1 MSGLRRRLTE
11 DADGDDPLLSVVNLI
26 DVFLV
31 LIAALLLAVAKN
43 PLNPVAAADSR
54 AVTSF
59 WSARQRVA
67 QNTTAVAEGSHN
79 GSGAAGWKLTVVL
92 AQADS
97 SAPVRRAG
105 VARARH
111 VEMDMQQISVSV
123 GRRGLQALSMLGAAP
138 TRPQPG

>member
-1 MSGLRRRLTE
+1 MPISLDESGAAGKGEGGRASTRRSCVC
-11 DADGDDPLLSVVNLI
+11 AKQSV
-26 DVFLV
+26 D
-31 LIAALLLAVAKN
+31 AKN

-59 WSARQRVA
+59 WSARQRVT

-111 VEMDMQQISVSV
+111 VEMDMQQISVSA
-123 GRRGLQALSMLGAAP
+123 GTRGLQALSMLGAAS